1 MKPRKIII
9 VEGSPRKKGNSTIL
23 ARQVAA
29 GAKSLGAEVETLY
42 LQGMSICPC
51 TACDI
56 CQESLHKDCIIEDDM
71 KEIYPQL
78 RGADAIVYASP
89 IYWFNISAQT
99 KLFIDR
105 CYALTCLG
113 TMPGED
119 GGDPIYTVETD
130 LAGKKIGIILT
141 YGDKDPF
148 ASGAVNAI
156 RFYQDMFRFVEA
168 EIVDI
173 VYGSAMAQGEVAGNE
188 DLMQQAFNLGK
199 KLATAA

>member
-9 VEGSPRKKGNSTIL
+9 VEGSPRKNGNSTIL
-23 ARQVAA
+23 AQQVVA

-42 LQGMSICPC
+42 LQGMSIFPC

-56 CQESLHKDCIIEDDM
+56 CQESRQKDCIIEDDM
-71 KEIYPQL
+71 MEIYPQL
-78 RGADAIVYASP
+78 RDADAIVYASP
-89 IYWFNISAQT
+89 IYWFNISAQI

-105 CYALTCLG
+105 CYALTCLA
-113 TMPGED
+113 TKPGED
-119 GGDPIYTVETD
+119 GGDPIYTFESD
-130 LAGKKIGIILT
+130 LAGKQIGIILT

-156 RFYQDMFRFVEA
+156 RSYQDMFRFVEA

-173 VYGSAMAQGEVAGNE
+173 VYGSAMAQGEVTGNE
-188 DLMQQAFNLGK
+188 DLMQQAFDLGK
-199 KLATAA
+199 KLTYVK